1 MHKRKEPLEK
11 FYSEVCPLKGFLLQT
26 QKIGFPVSS
35 HDVGLQLRKE
45 FSIHD

>member
-11 FYSEVCPLKGFLLQT
+11 FYSEVCPLKRFFLKT
-26 QKIGFPVSS
+26 QKIGFPVPS
-35 HDVGLQLRKE
+35 HDVGFQLRKE